1 MNEINMKGKSMNACR
16 RAVLLLLLG
25 AAVCGAAGAQD
36 MRENVMKSLFA
47 DQKASHAGD
56 AITII
61 VVETNSATNDA
72 STNSTRESNFS
83 VGAQTGSTSPAVN
96 FGLGTSNG
104 FKGSGGT
111 SSKGT
116 VQAKLSARVDSV
128 LPNGNLLINGNR
140 VIIVNGEK
148 QTITISGV
156 VRPSDIQA
164 DNSLFSYNIADAQ
177 IAFEGDGIVSRA
189 QGPGWIT
196 KLLHW
201 LL

>member
-1 MNEINMKGKSMNACR
+1 MNSS
-16 RAVLLLLLG
+16 RAVVTLFL
-25 AAVCGAAGAQD
+25 AALALASGGRAQD
-36 MRENVMKSLFA
+36 MRANVMRSLFA
-47 DQKASHAGD
+47 DQKAAHAGD

-61 VVETNSATNDA
+61 VVETNSASNDA
-72 STNSTRESNFS
+72 STSSSRASNFA
-83 VGAQTGSTSPAVN
+83 VTAATGGTSPGVN
-96 FGLGTSNG
+96 LGLGTNNG
-104 FKGSGGT
+104 FTGQGGT
-111 SSKGT
+111 SSKGS

-128 LPNGNLLINGNR
+128 LANGNLMITGNR
-140 VIIVNGEK
+140 VITVNGEK

-164 DNSLFSYNIADAQ
+164 DNTLFSYNISDAQ

>member
-1 MNEINMKGKSMNACR
+1 MNPSRTIA
-16 RAVLLLLLG
+16 LLLLASGVL
-25 AAVCGAAGAQD
+25 AAGAPAQD
-36 MRENVMKSLFA
+36 MRENGMKSLFS
-47 DQKASHAGD
+47 DQKAAHAGD

-83 VGAQTGSTSPAVN
+83 VGVQTSSTAPSTN
-96 FGLGTSNG
+96 LGLGTSNA

-128 LPNGNLLINGNR
+128 MPNGNLIINGTR
-140 VIIVNGEK
+140 VITVNGEK

-164 DNSLFSYNIADAQ
+164 DNSLYSYNIADAQ

>member
-1 MNEINMKGKSMNACR
+1 MNVR
-16 RAVLLLLLG
+16 RLTALLLL
-25 AAVCGAAGAQD
+25 AAGVLPASAQD
-36 MRENVMKSLFA
+36 MRENVMKSLFS
-47 DQKASHAGD
+47 DQKAAHAGD

-72 STNSTRESNFS
+72 STNSSRESNFS
-83 VGAQTGSTSPAVN
+83 LGAQTGATSPGINV
-96 FGLGTSNG
+96 GLGTANG

-128 LPNGNLLINGNR
+128 LPNGNLIINGNR

-164 DNSLFSYNIADAQ
+164 DNSLFSYNISDAQ

>member
-1 MNEINMKGKSMNACR
+1 MNVR
-16 RAVLLLLLG
+16 RFGTFVLLAG
-25 AAVCGAAGAQD
+25 AALTVSAQD
-36 MRENVMKSLFA
+36 MRENVMKSLFS
-47 DQKASHAGD
+47 DQKAAHAGD

-72 STNSTRESNFS
+72 STNSSRESNFS
-83 VGAQTGSTSPAVN
+83 LGAQTGSASPGIN
-96 FGLGTSNG
+96 LGLGTANG

-128 LPNGNLLINGNR
+128 LPNGNLIINGNR

-164 DNSLFSYNIADAQ
+164 DNSLYSYNISDAQ

>member
-1 MNEINMKGKSMNACR
+1 MKGKCMNLCR
-16 RAVLLLLLG
+16 GIVPLILM
-25 AAVCGAAGAQD
+25 AAVVSAAANAQD
-36 MRENVMKSLFA
+36 MRENVMKSLFS
-47 DQKASHAGD
+47 DQKAAHAGD
-56 AITII
+56 AVTII
-61 VVETNSATNDA
+61 VVETNSASNDA
-72 STNSTRESNFS
+72 STNSSRESNFT
-83 VGAQTGSTSPAVN
+83 VGATTGTTSPGVN
-96 FGLGTSNG
+96 FGLGTNNG

-111 SSKGT
+111 SSKGS

-128 LPNGNLLINGNR
+128 LPNGNLMINGNR

-148 QTITISGV
+148 QVITISGI

-164 DNSLFSYNIADAQ
+164 DNSLYSYNISDAQ

>member
-1 MNEINMKGKSMNACR
+1 MKGNGMNAR
-16 RAVLLLLLG
+16 QTFVPLIFLAV
-25 AAVCGAAGAQD
+25 AAAASSNAQD
-36 MRENVMKSLFA
+36 MRENVMKSLFS
-47 DQKASHAGD
+47 DQKAAHTGD

-61 VVETNSATNDA
+61 VVETNSASNDA
-72 STNSTRESNFS
+72 TTSSSRQSNFS
-83 VGAQTGSTSPAVN
+83 LGAQTGSTSPGVN

-104 FKGSGGT
+104 FTGTGGT
-111 SSKGT
+111 SSKGS

-128 LPNGNLLINGNR
+128 LPNGNLVINGNR
-140 VIIVNGEK
+140 IIIVNGEK
-148 QTITISGV
+148 QIITISGI

-164 DNSLFSYNIADAQ
+164 DNSLYSYNISDAQ